1 MLALMRRLLCVLP
14 PVAAAGAPAG
24 AHAAADPLA
33 VRGGRLVDAQ
43 GPAVVLHG
51 VNVAY
56 KPAPYTPDFTRA
68 DGQPFVPT
76 PFPYAYLQPAVGRSF
91 TSFWSNRAGIRSEF
105 VRVLR
110 RTPLTVRGSGSASI
124 TVTRR

>member
-1 MLALMRRLLCVLP
+1 MRRLLCVLP

-51 VNVAY
+51 VNVAC
-56 KPAPYTPDFTRA
+56 KPAPYTPDFTHV
-68 DGQPFVPT
+68 DGEPFDPT
-76 PFPYAYLQPAVGRSF
+76 PSHYAYLQPAVGRSF
-91 TSFWSNRAGIRSEF
+91 
-105 VRVLR
+105 
-110 RTPLTVRGSGSASI
+110 
-124 TVTRR
+124 